1 MVVRRLIVAIAS
13 LVASI
18 SLLAFVLSRVL
29 LGIAGSAE
37 ATAGLAEELIDLPPV
52 REAIA
57 EEVVDRLMEEPEIAE
72 IGTQWMRASPI
83 SSIPRWRRS
92 GGYRS
97 SSSRKAT

>member
-57 EEVVDRLMEEPEIAE
+57 EEVVDRLMERGRGELSDGHHECDE
-72 IGTQWMRASPI
+72 
-83 SSIPRWRRS
+83 SSHATPSRQYEGVVRS
-92 GGYRS
+92 V
-97 SSSRKAT
+97 